1 MKITELDAL
10 SRDAL
15 YVLCE
20 DTRAIGDSIV
30 CYRLYATLEK
40 GKRGRFFVSVTEEGE
55 RDGALVPREGLEEA
69 AALSDRIGI
78 MAAGR
83 LKAVGTLSELTALT
97 GTSTLEDAF
106 VALAAGEVKA

>member
-30 CYRLYATLEK
+30 CYRLYATLEM
-40 GKRGRFFVSVTEEGE
+40 GKRGRFFVSITEEGE
-55 RDGALVPREGLEEA
+55 VDGALVPREGLEEA
-69 AALSDRIGI
+69 AALYRTLLRGVVTPCHFLDIVEDLDRERYG
-78 MAAGR
+78 AC
-83 LKAVGTLSELTALT
+83 
-97 GTSTLEDAF
+97 
-106 VALAAGEVKA
+106 